1 MPNGWMKI
9 PTSCSLC
16 SVQGGN
22 RTVSC
27 GSLAPCAP
35 LNLGAPAAH
44 APLSRSSWR
53 TGRAARSAIA
63 IGCLCCYCCLLLKLT
78 NRQSAWARGR
88 KRRVFADA
96 FSALSEARA
105 GMGWRTPCCQLDIS
119 SELKSAPLYR
129 RTIAQTA
136 QEASHPSVPKVS
148 HPGCALAQRPSS
160 HAAGQADASNRAHTD
175 AQSRWPQPQTLQ
187 TLS

>member
-16 SVQGGN
+16 SVQGVN

-27 GSLAPCAP
+27 GSLARSAT
-35 LNLGAPAAH
+35 LELGQLAAH

-119 SELKSAPLYR
+119 SELISAPLHR
-129 RTIAQTA
+129 RTIAQTE
-136 QEASHPSVPKVS
+136 QESQSSIRPKGLASRVRTRPTPVLRVRRR
-148 HPGCALAQRPSS
+148 PG
-160 HAAGQADASNRAHTD
+160 
-175 AQSRWPQPQTLQ
+175 
-187 TLS
+187 